1 MGMHTGRNVHGASR
15 ARARA
20 VHVPWGRS
28 QYLDDVDGQLAVAV
42 AVQPLGRHILSPV
55 LCL

>member
-1 MGMHTGRNVHGASR
+1 MGMHTGRTVHGASR

-20 VHVPWGRS
+20 VRVPWGRS